1 MKGVWAVLVVFI
13 IAVIG
18 GISFLFF
25 PSEDFQV
32 DDAQIQPTT
41 RILEPVTTQIEST
54 STSFSTQE
62 FLADVKIESI
72 PPAFSAQNNDLFAK
86 AYAISSTQSS
96 IAVKTWTGGVGSN
109 FAFDSLRNHFSS
121 ENHEIEIAFIDIT
134 DNTKKTW
141 ILPNDNK
148 LQTNRNRMGVDSSGN
163 LYFGQFDANGD
174 FPKLARLNPLTNVFT
189 EFDFGG
195 NRIITHVIVTPSDEI
210 FFVDSGSGV
219 KKLDIAQN
227 KVFVWGEGILG
238 QFLDFKTDFTGN
250 FYGVDFS
257 GKIFRINVDTN
268 SLTTWD
274 VSPNEVWSVNV
285 DSSGNIFFTESDGIR
300 SKVGR
305 IEADNTLTEWVIPN
319 SVVSFIVDIGVDSTG
334 NVFFTHNGLT
344 RLVPSTDVFT
354 EFLVQCPLFEIDS
367 LDNIYCSSGF
377 EFSKIT

>member
-1 MKGVWAVLVVFI
+1 LKGVWAVLVVFI
-13 IAVIG
+13 IVVIG

-62 FLADVKIESI
+62 FLADVKIESM

-96 IAVKTWTGGVGSN
+96 ITVKTWTGAIGTSL
-109 FAFDSLRNHFSS
+109 AFDSARNHFSS
-121 ENHEIEIAFIDIT
+121 RNNEREIVFIDIT
-134 DNTKKTW
+134 ANTKKTW
-141 ILPNDNK
+141 VLPNDNRQ
-148 LQTNRNRMGVDSSGN
+148 QTNRDKMGVDSSGN
-163 LYFGQFDANGD
+163 LYFGQFDANRD
-174 FPKLARLNPLTNVFT
+174 FPKLGRLNPLTNVFT

-210 FFVDSGSGV
+210 FFVDGGGGV

-227 KVFVWGEGILG
+227 KVFVWGAGVLN
-238 QFLDFKTDFTGN
+238 QFLDFETDFTGN
-250 FYGVDFS
+250 FYGVTG
-257 GKIFRINVDTN
+257 GKILRINVDTN

-274 VSPNEVWSVNV
+274 VSPNQVSSVNV
-285 DSSGNIFFTESDGIR
+285 DSSGNIFFTEVDGIR

-305 IEADNTLTEWVIPN
+305 IETDNTLTEWVIPN
-319 SVVSFIVDIGVDSTG
+319 SVVPFIRDIGVDSTG
-334 NVFFTHNGLT
+334 NVFFTFNGLT
-344 RLVPSTDVFT
+344 RLVPSTGVFT
-354 EFLVQCPLFEIDS
+354 EFLVQCRLFEIDS
-367 LDNIYCSSGF
+367 LDDIYCSSGSG
-377 EFSKIT
+377 FSKIT